1 MTHSKKKTPKSLPLV
16 SSMVEGMRASHG
28 LSAIQLAERIG
39 ISSPTYSRRVEGGE
53 WTLKELQRVADYM
66 GKKLVVSFE
75 ERK

>member
-1 MTHSKKKTPKSLPLV
+1 MSKQKAPKKLPLV
-16 SSMVEGMRASHG
+16 SSLVEGMRASHG

-53 WTLKELQRVADYM
+53 WNLKELERIARYM
-66 GKKLVVSFE
+66 GKKLVVTFE